1 MAAGGENVIRVLCID
16 GGGVRGLIP
25 ATILRSLELHIQSK
39 EGQNAKLADYFDYIA
54 GTSTGGLIAAMLTT
68 PSKVDSKPFTAK
80 QISDFYRN
88 EGPKIFPQRKPRDSE
103 PAGGEQPVSSGTG
116 GGGEQ
121 PVSSGTEGGGELPD
135 SCRTG
140 RALREYIKRAANA
153 LIEKQF
159 LPKYNAENLKKA
171 IEDKVGERK
180 LSDTLTNVIIPS
192 YDIKLLQPTVFST
205 LKAKRNALEDPKLV
219 DVCLSTSAVPCLLP
233 RRDFETSFRS
243 GEDTITRKF
252 HMVDGGVAANNPTLL
267 ALTQVAKEMSADGN
281 FQCLKSI
288 DVSKL
293 LVLSLG
299 TGSSQR
305 NNDLDVSKQW
315 GPLDWVSGK
324 SGVPILNILM
334 TAMDDMTD
342 IYLAGFFRGTGFDE
356 NYLRIQDDTLTTS
369 EMSLDDSSET
379 NLTNL
384 VNIGRELLEK
394 PVSTVN
400 LDSGILEPITG
411 PNSSTNKTK
420 LNSFGDKLIAEKERR
435 RPPNP
440 ATSTSEEPTST

>member
-1 MAAGGENVIRVLCID
+1 MAADAEKVTTVLCID

-25 ATILRSLELHIQSK
+25 ATILRSLEYHIH
-39 EGQNAKLADYFDYIA
+39 YFDYIA

-68 PSKVDSKPFTAK
+68 PASQSDPRPFTAK
-80 QISDFYRN
+80 QITDFHRN

-121 PVSSGTEGGGELPD
+121 PASSGTEGGGEQPD
-135 SCRTG
+135 SSRTG
-140 RALREYIKRAANA
+140 RAAWENLANA
-153 LIEKQF
+153 IIKKIV

-180 LSDTLTNVIIPS
+180 LSETLANVIIPS

-205 LKAKRNALEDPKLV
+205 LKARRSDLENPKLV

-233 RRDFETSFRS
+233 RRDFEINIDG
-243 GEDTITRKF
+243 GENIITRKF

-267 ALTQVAKEMSADGN
+267 ALTQVAKEMSADGS
-281 FQCLKSI
+281 FQCLKNI
-288 DVSKL
+288 DISKL

-315 GPLDWVSGK
+315 GPLDWVWGK
-324 SGVPILNILM
+324 SGIPILNILM

-342 IYLAGFFRGTGFDE
+342 IYLAGFFRGTDFDE
-356 NYLRIQDDTLTTS
+356 NYLRIQTDTLTPS

-384 VNIGRELLEK
+384 VNIGKELLEK

-400 LDSGILEPITG
+400 LDSGILEPITR
-411 PNSSTNKTK
+411 PQSSTNKTK
-420 LNSFGDKLIAEKERR
+420 LNSFGEKLIAEKERR
-435 RPPNP
+435 RRLNA
-440 ATSTSEEPTST
+440 ATSTSEEPSPATSTSEG